1 MQANAANAT
10 KATTARSKAAL
21 RASVPVFAALGD
33 ETRVA
38 VVQRL
43 CSRGPASLAE
53 LSEGAGVTR
62 QAITKH
68 LRVLEEA
75 GLVTSSRHGRAS
87 LWELRVERL
96 NEAHRALDAIARQW
110 DEALESLRAMVED

>member
-1 MQANAANAT
+1 MQASGGS
-10 KATTARSKAAL
+10 ARTKAAL

-43 CSRGPASLAE
+43 CARGPASLAE
-53 LSEGAGVTR
+53 LSAGAGVTR

-68 LRVLEEA
+68 LRVLEDA
-75 GLVTSSRHGRAS
+75 GLVEGSRQGRAS
-87 LWELRVERL
+87 MWELKLDRL
-96 NEAHRALDAIARQW
+96 EEARRALDAIAQQW
-110 DEALESLRAMVED
+110 DAALERLRAMVED